1 MDLPF
6 KTVLVTTDFSPQA
19 HLALP
24 VAFRL
29 AKDHHARLLVATV
42 LEFPPPPNPMYA
54 HYYPMP
60 TPEQKHAARAA
71 ALTAMKGLVS
81 DALATGVAWEPVILE
96 GDAAPELCR
105 YADDHAVSLVVISTH
120 GRTGV
125 KKLLLG
131 SVAERVL
138 RGTHVPVLLVR

>member
-6 KTVLVTTDFSPQA
+6 KTVLVSTDFSPLGNA
-19 HLALP
+19 ALP

-60 TPEQKHAARAA
+60 TEAQKHTARSA
-71 ALTAMKGLVS
+71 ALTAMKSLVP
-81 DALATGVAWEPVILE
+81 DALASGLPWEPVILE
-96 GDAAPELCR
+96 GDAATELCR
-105 YADDHAVSLVVISTH
+105 YANDHAVSVVVISTR

-125 KKLLLG
+125 TKLLLG

-138 RGTHVPVLLVR
+138 RGTHVPVVLVR

>member
-6 KTVLVTTDFSPQA
+6 KLVLVSTDFSPLGNA
-19 HLALP
+19 ALP
-24 VAFRL
+24 VALRL
-29 AKDHHARLLVATV
+29 AHDHKCRLVVATV

-60 TPEQKHAARAA
+60 TAKQKTTARAKA
-71 ALTAMKGLVS
+71 TKELEGLVAGLS
-81 DALATGVAWEPVILE
+81 PKGVACELEVLE
-96 GDAAPELCR
+96 GDAAAELAA
-105 YADDHAVSLVVISTH
+105 YATAQKASVLVMSSH

-131 SVAERVL
+131 SVAEKVL
-138 RGTHVPVLLVR
+138 RHTTCPVLLVR